1 MNVLLK
7 RIRGTEFSNWLQKL
21 EPVHIEIMCGFS
33 EKFCRGQGEKV
44 KAYYRMVSF
53 FNTAIGK
60 IFRKDVRNLLCGQVL
75 KLLELRQQQ
84 KAAAP
89 YR

>member
-1 MNVLLK
+1 
-7 RIRGTEFSNWLQKL
+7 
-21 EPVHIEIMCGFS
+21 GFS
-33 EKFCRGQGEKV
+33 GKFCRGQGEKV

-75 KLLELRQQQ
+75 KSAFISFCILS
-84 KAAAP
+84 KNIIAAAVLLLFQNSSTLHQNIMA
-89 YR
+89 RS

>member
-1 MNVLLK
+1 MFKVQNL
-7 RIRGTEFSNWLQKL
+7 L

-33 EKFCRGQGEKV
+33 GKFCRGQGEKV